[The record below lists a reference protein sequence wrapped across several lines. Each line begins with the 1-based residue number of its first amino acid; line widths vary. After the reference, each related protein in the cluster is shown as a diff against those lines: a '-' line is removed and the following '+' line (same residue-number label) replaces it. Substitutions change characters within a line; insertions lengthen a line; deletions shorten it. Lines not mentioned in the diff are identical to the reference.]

1 MSLRRVSWLLLI
13 AALIGASCTLDPGQT
28 PSRSICD
35 GVGAELGGCDAEQPE
50 FTQTECAAV
59 GREFGALLDERTVGI
74 ITGPEGVDGEARSV
88 RVKQAMVLVSVRANN
103 HLREIGLHATC
114 DVPEFLEAAEAEFSP
129 ELKRSVG
136 EVLYDGAPPASY
148 EEWLDELTRTIAV
161 IDAEE

>member
-1 MSLRRVSWLLLI
+1 MWIYFVQEPSGEGGARSPGCLARVV
-13 AALIGASCTLDPGQT
+13 AGMHCIGADAAAEAPQPASLGRTLGDEASTAAPH
-28 PSRSICD
+28 
-35 GVGAELGGCDAEQPE
+35 GGPLP
-50 FTQTECAAV
+50 
-59 GREFGALLDERTVGI
+59 RRWR
-74 ITGPEGVDGEARSV
+74 GE
-88 RVKQAMVLVSVRANN
+88 SVRANN

-148 EEWLDELTRTIAV
+148 EDWLDDLTRTIAV